1 MFANFFWSKEDFF
14 SLSAEDNTMD
24 SFKNPVFSVPVLYLL
39 NFDIWTSQY
48 IEYVEISEF
57 LEFLSWKM
65 SEKIFLCIFFVC
77 FRHWKSSHWRTQ
89 VIRDKRRGGCGIV
102 SSSEFETETGKVR
115 FSEVWECSQ
124 NWPKQKK
131 VVS

>member
-1 MFANFFWSKEDFF
+1 
-14 SLSAEDNTMD
+14 MD

-65 SEKIFLCIFFVC
+65 SEKIFLCIFLFVLD
-77 FRHWKSSHWRTQ
+77 
-89 VIRDKRRGGCGIV
+89 IGNPL
-102 SSSEFETETGKVR
+102 TEGLR
-115 FSEVWECSQ
+115 L
-124 NWPKQKK
+124 
-131 VVS
+131 